1 MLKDKSFFWNSGV
14 FFGRAEA
21 FINEYEKYIPAILNQ
36 VTDSYHNLTYD
47 LSFLR
52 PDMEKWKKMEKISI
66 DNAVMEQS
74 KILKVVPYFG
84 KWSDIGTWKNFM
96 DQCEKDFNGNVSFGE
111 VTAIDCKETFLHSVD
126 SDVHL
131 VGLGLDKLI
140 AVATQDAVL
149 VANKDRT
156 EDVKL
161 VVNKLTNNKIEQAEN
176 SIYDHRP
183 WGNFKILSKGN
194 NFLVKKIEVNPN
206 SRLSLQSHKHRAEHW
221 VIVQGKAKVTLDDK
235 VFYLKENQ
243 SIYIETGKKHRLENN
258 TYNLLII
265 IEIQTGNILDESD
278 ILRFEDD
285 YKRNN

>member
-1 MLKDKSFFWNSGV
+1 
-14 FFGRAEA
+14 
-21 FINEYEKYIPAILNQ
+21 
-36 VTDSYHNLTYD
+36 
-47 LSFLR
+47 
-52 PDMEKWKKMEKISI
+52 
-66 DNAVMEQS
+66 
-74 KILKVVPYFG
+74 
-84 KWSDIGTWKNFM
+84 M

-161 VVNKLTNNKIEQAEN
+161 VVNKLTNNKIEQSEN

-183 WGNFKILSKGN
+183 WGKFKILSKGN

-206 SRLSLQSHKHRAEHW
+206 SRLSLQSHNIGRTFNSPG
-221 VIVQGKAKVTLDDK
+221 QG
-235 VFYLKENQ
+235 Q
-243 SIYIETGKKHRLENN
+243 SNWMTRYFISKKI
-258 TYNLLII
+258 NLY
-265 IEIQTGNILDESD
+265 T
-278 ILRFEDD
+278 
-285 YKRNN
+285 